1 MFKNN
6 RIIKKI
12 GAGFMA
18 GLCAFSMLGTSMG
31 GAMTARAEYVAG
43 KENPAFPTVDEVIY
57 QAATLLGSPYG
68 WGFKGFTG
76 VYYQD
81 SYKPLDLDYVRNQGV
96 DCSGLVY
103 YTLTHLGFKTTGF
116 TWNNPVPVDTNHW
129 LSVNDDCTITYNGVT
144 TKVDVEKMSLPTPA
158 DSDAAVTYEYWECED
173 GSTITPGSVVVA
185 NKTGTDHAWIYMGE
199 FDSRDEVV
207 SYLKNIGVPETLI
220 TAQTVG
226 SGNGGGGKHW
236 RIESN
241 GSQGVVINNNVDG
254 KSSSAFECSAFRITE
269 REAIFEIKKV
279 YIEDNTVE
287 ISGTSPIDGTKA
299 VYGVYTEKECTNKV
313 AEITI
318 GEDGTGSIELPN
330 AQYYVKEISAPT
342 GYSVSTEVFALNAN
356 KEVFVTEDFSR
367 GTIKINKTAEDG
379 IVADREF
386 KVTGSDGS
394 SYTKKTNAA
403 GVAEFSGLKV
413 YDVDAKTAI
422 TYTISEINVDT
433 RYETPKAQ
441 NVTLTSGAVD
451 LTVTANFV
459 NELKTGSIRINKQ
472 SEDNQNGDRTFTITG
487 NGETYTITTGADGI
501 AILSD
506 IPVYNSE
513 NEKIEYTISEKDVP
527 IRYVVPAN
535 QTATLTADAT
545 VDVTFE
551 NVLKKFTV
559 EVVKKDI
566 ENGTAQGDASL
577 AGAVYGIYNG
587 DELIDTYTTDEY
599 GSFTTHEFECGENW
613 TIKELT
619 PSEGY
624 LLDSTVYEVGAEEK
638 KYTIENNAIEMT
650 VYETPIKG
658 KISII
663 KHSDDGTTGIET
675 PEVGAEFD
683 IYLKSAGSFENA
695 KESERDHLVCDENG
709 FAQTKMLP
717 YGVYVV
723 HQTVGWD
730 NTEWV
735 DDFEVNVCE
744 NEEDYFYIIND
755 AVLTSYVKI
764 VKKDAET
771 GNIIPVAGI
780 GFKVW
785 DCKNEC
791 YVTQTVNY
799 PTPVDIDTFYTDETG
814 TLMLPNELVYGN
826 YELHEV
832 QSANG
837 YVLDSKPVPFTIDGT
852 VDTVVVEKTNKAQ
865 KGRISVQKSGNA
877 FASVAAA
884 SSSYTDEN
892 GEIIVNP
899 TTYTPVFEETGL
911 AGAVFEITA
920 AEDIVT
926 ADGTI
931 RAKAGDVVATLTTDE
946 NGYAESSLL
955 YLGKYEV
962 KETKAPYGYVQNAV
976 SETVELTYAG
986 QEIEVRDTVNQAFVN
1001 DYQEVEI
1008 TLSKFMEHDELFG
1021 IGDNDEYVSVRF
1033 GLFAD
1038 EVITAAD
1045 GTSIPENG
1053 MIAEVSLGEDMT
1065 AKFDAQL
1072 PFGRYYVQEIATDE
1086 HYMLNGEK
1094 YLVNFEY
1101 MGQEVT
1107 TVNIDCGTFEN
1118 HLKRGNANGYKVN
1131 EDDEPLE
1138 NAVFGLFAVD
1148 TETFTAD
1155 NAIKTAV
1162 SDETGYF
1169 EFTEIPYG
1177 EYVICEIQ
1185 APDGYILSDEKFPVT
1200 INEDGD
1206 TVEITAENEAI
1217 TVEISKQDI
1226 YGSELAGAE
1235 MQLVNENGEVVDEWT
1250 SDGTNHV
1257 VTELPVGKYVL
1268 KEIAAPDGYV
1278 IATDISFEVFTDGS
1292 AVVEN
1297 VDAIATTEDGH
1308 PLIVMVDD
1316 TTKVEISKLD
1326 ITNDEELVGATL
1338 QIIDENGEVIEEWVS
1353 YEHPHFIEAQL
1364 IAGKTYTLKET
1375 IAPDGYTIANSI
1387 DFTVNE
1393 DGTVNTVVM
1402 YDEPIPDVPD
1412 TPDIPTGDTTSR
1424 LPGIAMISAGVA
1436 LMIFALMRDAS
1447 IRRKKKDDA
1456 DEYAALCPDFIE
1468 SEE

>member
-1 MFKNN
+1 MIKN
-6 RIIKKI
+6 RMMKKL

-18 GLCAFSMLGTSMG
+18 GLCAFSMLGSNLSS
-31 GAMTARAEYVAG
+31 AIPARAASVSTT
-43 KENPAFPTVDEVIY
+43 ENAAFPSADEVIA
-57 QAATLLGSPYG
+57 QAATLLGTKYLFG
-68 WGFKGFTG
+68 YKGFTG

-81 SYKPLDLDYVRNQGV
+81 SYKPLSEDFIRNQGI

-103 YTLTHLGFKTTGF
+103 YTLTHLGYSTCGF
-116 TWNNPVPVDTNHW
+116 SWNNPVPVDTAHW
-129 LSVNDDCTITYNGVT
+129 LSVGDNCTITYGGVT
-144 TKVDVEKMSLPTPA
+144 SKVDVEKKKISTEERP
-158 DSDAAVTYEYWECED
+158 YWECAD
-173 GSTITPGSVVVA
+173 GSTITPGSVIVA
-185 NKTGTDHAWIYMGE
+185 EHPDTADHAWIYMGE
-199 FDSRDEVV
+199 FDSRADVV
-207 SYLKNIGVPETLI
+207 TYLKNIGVDESLI
-220 TAQTVG
+220 TSATVG
-226 SGNGGGGKHW
+226 NGSGDGGKHW

-241 GSQGVVINNNVDG
+241 GSQGVVINNNTDG
-254 KSSSAFECSAFRITE
+254 KKATAMTMSAFRITQTDVT
-269 REAIFEIKKV
+269 FSLLKV
-279 YIEDNTVE
+279 DKDTQVLIGKSPVDNST
-287 ISGTSPIDGTKA
+287 A
-299 VYGVYTEKECTNKV
+299 VYGVYSDKGCTNKV

-318 GEDGTGSIELPN
+318 GDNGRGSVKLPN
-330 AQYYVKEISAPT
+330 GTYYAKEIKAPT
-342 GYSVSTEVFALNAN
+342 GYALDETVYTLSAGNTVTVPEEVL
-356 KEVFVTEDFSR
+356 D

-379 IVADREF
+379 IVAGREF
-386 KVTGSDGS
+386 KVEGSDGK
-394 SYTKKTNAA
+394 SYTKTTNAN
-403 GVAEFSGLKV
+403 GLAEFTELPV
-413 YDVDAKTAI
+413 YDMTTGKEI
-422 TYTISEINVDT
+422 TYTISEINVET

-441 NVTLTSGAVD
+441 NVTLTSGTVD

-506 IPVYNSE
+506 IPVYNSK
-513 NEKIEYTISEKDVP
+513 NEKIVYTISEKDVP

-551 NVLKKFTV
+551 NILKKFTV

-566 ENGTAQGDASL
+566 ENGTAQGNASL

-599 GSFTTHEFECGENW
+599 GSFTTHEFECGDSW

-650 VYETPIKG
+650 VYETPVKG

-695 KESERDHLVCDENG
+695 KDSERDHLICDENG

-735 DDFEVNVCE
+735 GDFEVNVCE

-785 DCKNEC
+785 NCDTKS
-791 YVTQTVNY
+791 YVVQEIKY
-799 PTPVDIDTFYTDETG
+799 PAVTALDTFYTDETG

-852 VDTVVVEKTNKAQ
+852 VDTVVVEKTNKPQ
-865 KGRISVQKSGNA
+865 KGKISVQKSGDA
-877 FASVAAA
+877 FASVTVLGPAIWV
-884 SSSYTDEN
+884 DEY
-892 GEIIVNP
+892 GVTHTAGS
-899 TTYTPVFEETGL
+899 TTYTPIFKETGL

-926 ADGTI
+926 TDGTI
-931 RAKAGDVVATLTTDE
+931 RAKKGDVVATLTTDA
-946 NGYAESSLL
+946 NGYAESDLL

-1008 TLSKFMEHDELFG
+1008 TLTKFMEYDELFG
-1021 IGDNDEYVSVRF
+1021 LGENDEYRFVRF

-1045 GTSIPENG
+1045 GSVIPENG
-1053 MIAEVSLGEDMT
+1053 MIAEVSLNEDMT

-1101 MGQEVT
+1101 MGQEMT

-1131 EDDEPLE
+1131 EDDEPLA
-1138 NAVFGLFAVD
+1138 NALFGLFAVG
-1148 TETFTAD
+1148 TETFTVD
-1155 NAIKTAV
+1155 TAIKTAV

-1185 APDGYILSDEKFPVT
+1185 APDGYILSDKQYPVT

-1206 TVEITAENEAI
+1206 TVEITAENKPI

-1226 YGSELAGAE
+1226 YGSELADAE
-1235 MQLVNENGEVVDEWT
+1235 MQLVDENGEVVDEWV

-1257 VTELPVGKYVL
+1257 VTELPVGKYTL
-1268 KEIAAPDGYV
+1268 KETAAPDGYV
-1278 IATDISFEVFTDGS
+1278 IATDISFEVFEDGS
-1292 AVVEN
+1292 VKVEN
-1297 VDAIATTEDGH
+1297 VEATATTEDGH
-1308 PLIVMVDD
+1308 SLIVMVDN

-1326 ITNDEELVGATL
+1326 ITNAMELPGATL
-1338 QIIDENGEVIEEWVS
+1338 QIIDDDGTVIEEWVS
-1353 YEHPHFIEAQL
+1353 TDKPHYIEAQL

-1402 YDEPIPDVPD
+1402 YDEPIPDIPD
-1412 TPDIPTGDTTSR
+1412 TPTGDTTSR
-1424 LPGIAMISAGVA
+1424 LPGI
-1436 LMIFALMRDAS
+1436 LMIAAGLVMVLIAGMG
-1447 IRRKKKDDA
+1447 RKKKDNA

>member
-1 MFKNN
+1 MCTRKRN
-6 RIIKKI
+6 
-12 GAGFMA
+12 
-18 GLCAFSMLGTSMG
+18 
-31 GAMTARAEYVAG
+31 V
-43 KENPAFPTVDEVIY
+43 PTRWV
-57 QAATLLGSPYG
+57 
-68 WGFKGFTG
+68 
-76 VYYQD
+76 
-81 SYKPLDLDYVRNQGV
+81 
-96 DCSGLVY
+96 
-103 YTLTHLGFKTTGF
+103 
-116 TWNNPVPVDTNHW
+116 
-129 LSVNDDCTITYNGVT
+129 
-144 TKVDVEKMSLPTPA
+144 
-158 DSDAAVTYEYWECED
+158 
-173 GSTITPGSVVVA
+173 
-185 NKTGTDHAWIYMGE
+185 
-199 FDSRDEVV
+199 
-207 SYLKNIGVPETLI
+207 
-220 TAQTVG
+220 
-226 SGNGGGGKHW
+226 
-236 RIESN
+236 
-241 GSQGVVINNNVDG
+241 
-254 KSSSAFECSAFRITE
+254 
-269 REAIFEIKKV
+269 
-279 YIEDNTVE
+279 
-287 ISGTSPIDGTKA
+287 
-299 VYGVYTEKECTNKV
+299 
-313 AEITI
+313 EITI
-318 GEDGTGSIELPN
+318 GTDGTGAIKLPN

-422 TYTISEINVDT
+422 TYTITEINVET
-433 RYETPKAQ
+433 RYEVPKAQ
-441 NVTLTSGAVD
+441 NVTLTSGTVD

-472 SEDNQNGDRTFTITG
+472 SEDGQNGDRTFTITG
-487 NGETYTITTGADGI
+487 NGETYTIITGADGI

-527 IRYVVPAN
+527 IRYVVPAD

-559 EVVKKDI
+559 EVSKEDI

-577 AGAVYGIYNG
+577 AGAIYGVYNG
-587 DELIDTYTTDEY
+587 DELTDTYTTDEN
-599 GSFTTHEFECGENW
+599 GSFTTKEYVCGENW
-613 TIKELT
+613 TIAEIS

-624 LLDSTVYEVGAEEK
+624 LLDTTVYSVGAEAK
-638 KYTIENNAIEMT
+638 NYTIENNTISMT
-650 VYETPIKG
+650 VHEIPVKG
-658 KISII
+658 KVSII
-663 KHSDDGTTGIET
+663 KHSDDGSTGIET

-683 IYLKSAGSFENA
+683 VYLKSAGSYDAAND
-695 KESERDHLVCDENG
+695 SERDHLICDENG
-709 FAQTKMLP
+709 FAQTKPLP

-735 DDFEVNVCE
+735 DDFEVNICE

-785 DCKNEC
+785 NCDTES
-791 YVTQTVNY
+791 YVVQEIKY
-799 PTPVDIDTFYTDETG
+799 PAVTALDTFYTDETG

-837 YVLDSKPVPFTIDGT
+837 YVLDNTPMPFTIYGT
-852 VDTVVVEKTNKAQ
+852 VDTVVVEKTNKPQ
-865 KGRISVQKSGNA
+865 KGKISVSKTGDVFTN
-877 FASVAAA
+877 VTMA
-884 SSSYTDEN
+884 SSSYTDEDGN
-892 GEIIVNP
+892 FVENP
-899 TTYTPVFEETGL
+899 TIYTPIFEETGL

-926 ADGTI
+926 TDGTI
-931 RAKAGDVVATLTTDE
+931 RAKKGDVVATLTTDE
-946 NGYAESSLL
+946 NGYAESDLL

-986 QEIEVRDTVNQAFVN
+986 QEVEVRDTVNQAFVN

-1008 TLSKFMEHDELFG
+1008 TLSKFMEYDEQFA
-1021 IGDNDEYVSVRF
+1021 IGNNDEYVSVRF

-1072 PFGRYYVQEIATDE
+1072 SFGRYYVQEIATDE

-1101 MGQEVT
+1101 MGQEMT

-1118 HLKRGNANGYKVN
+1118 HLKRGNANGCKVN
-1131 EDDEPLE
+1131 EDDEPLA
-1138 NAVFGLFAVD
+1138 NALFGLFAVG
-1148 TETFTAD
+1148 TEEFTAD
-1155 NAIKTAV
+1155 TAIMTAI

-1177 EYVICEIQ
+1177 EYVISEIQ
-1185 APDGYILSDEKFPVT
+1185 APDGYILSGEQYPVV

-1226 YGSELAGAE
+1226 YGSELACAE
-1235 MQLVNENGEVVDEWT
+1235 IQLVNENGEVADEWT

-1257 VTELPVGKYVL
+1257 ISELKIGKYTL
-1268 KEIAAPDGYV
+1268 KETAAPDGYI
-1278 IATDISFEVFTDGS
+1278 IATDISFEIFTDGS
-1292 AVVEN
+1292 AIVEN
-1297 VDAIATTEDGH
+1297 VDATATTEDGH

-1316 TTKVEISKLD
+1316 TTKVEISKRD
-1326 ITNDEELVGATL
+1326 ITNDNELAGATL
-1338 QIIDENGEVIEEWVS
+1338 KIIDENGEVIEEWVS
-1353 YEHPHFIEAQL
+1353 TNEPHIIEAKL
-1364 IAGKTYTLKET
+1364 TAGKTYTLKET
-1375 IAPDGYTIANSI
+1375 IAPDGYIIANSI
-1387 DFTVNE
+1387 DFTVNA
-1393 DGTVNTVVM
+1393 DGTVTPVVM
-1402 YDEPIPDVPD
+1402 YDEPVPD
-1412 TPDIPTGDTTSR
+1412 TPDTPTGDTTSR
-1424 LPGIAMISAGVA
+1424 LPGI
-1436 LMIFALMRDAS
+1436 LMIAAGLAVLL
-1447 IRRKKKDDA
+1447 IAGIGRKKKDDA
-1456 DEYAALCPDFIE
+1456 DDCAALCPDFIE

>member
-6 RIIKKI
+6 KIIKKI
-12 GAGFMA
+12 SAGLMA
-18 GLCAFSMLGTSMG
+18 GLCTFSMLTTTMG
-31 GAMTARAEYVAG
+31 GAITTSAASTNTT
-43 KENPAFPTVDEVIY
+43 ENAAFPSADKVIA
-57 QAATLLGSPYG
+57 QAATLLGAPYG

-81 SYKPLDLDYVRNQGV
+81 SYKPLTTDYVRNQGL

-103 YTLTHLGFKTTGF
+103 YTLTHLGYKTSGF
-116 TWNNPVPVDTNHW
+116 SWNNPVPVDTAHW
-129 LSVNDDCTITYNGVT
+129 LTVSDNCTITYDGVT
-144 TKVDVEKMSLPTPA
+144 SKINVEKTKISTEERP
-158 DSDAAVTYEYWECED
+158 YWECAD

-185 NKTGTDHAWIYMGE
+185 EMPGGIDHAWIYMGE
-199 FDSRDEVV
+199 FDSRAEVIT
-207 SYLKNIGVPETLI
+207 YLKNIGVEESLI
-220 TAQTVG
+220 TDATVG
-226 SGNGGGGKHW
+226 NGNGDGGRHW

-241 GSQGVVINNNVDG
+241 GSQGVVINNNTDGKKASAMNMYAYRITRENVTFKIKKVLKKDNTIAIDG
-254 KSSSAFECSAFRITE
+254 KSSVDGSQ
-269 REAIFEIKKV
+269 AI
-279 YIEDNTVE
+279 
-287 ISGTSPIDGTKA
+287 
-299 VYGVYTEKECTNKV
+299 YGVYTDKACTDKV
-313 AEITI
+313 GEITI
-318 GEDGTGSIELPN
+318 GSDGVGSIELPN

-342 GYSVSTEVFALNAN
+342 GYDLSTEVFVLNVNQMA
-356 KEVFVTEDFSR
+356 FVTEEVTE
-367 GTIKINKTAEDG
+367 GIIKINKTAEDSVIDG
-379 IVADREF
+379 RQF
-386 KVTGSDGS
+386 KVVGSDGKT
-394 SYTKKTNAA
+394 YTQATDAN
-403 GVAEFSGLKV
+403 GVALFTELPV
-413 YDVDAKTAI
+413 YDMSTGKEI

-441 NVTLTSGAVD
+441 NVTLTSGTVD

-545 VDVTFE
+545 VDVKFE

-559 EVVKKDI
+559 SVEKQDI

-587 DELIDTYTTDEY
+587 DELIDAYTTDEY

-638 KYTIENNAIEMT
+638 KYTIENNAISMT
-650 VYETPIKG
+650 VYETPVKG

-717 YGVYVV
+717 YGIYVV

-837 YVLDSKPVPFTIDGT
+837 YVLDSEPVPFTIDGT
-852 VDTVVVEKTNKAQ
+852 VDTVVVEKTNKPQ
-865 KGRISVQKSGNA
+865 KGRISVQKSGDV
-877 FASVAAA
+877 FTSVIA
-884 SSSYTDEN
+884 
-892 GEIIVNP
+892 GESI
-899 TTYTPVFEETGL
+899 YTPVFEETGL

-946 NGYAESSLL
+946 NGYAESDLL

-962 KETKAPYGYVQNAV
+962 KETKAPYGYVQNTV

-1021 IGDNDEYVSVRF
+1021 LGENEEYRFVRF

-1045 GTSIPENG
+1045 GSVIPENG
-1053 MIAEVSLGEDMT
+1053 MIAEVSLNEDMT

-1072 PFGRYYVQEIATDE
+1072 PFGRYYAQEIATDE
-1086 HYMLNGEK
+1086 HYMLGGEK

-1107 TVNIDCGTFEN
+1107 TVSFDCGTFEN
-1118 HLKRGNANGYKVN
+1118 RLKRGNANGYKVN
-1131 EDDEPLE
+1131 EDDEPLA
-1138 NAVFGLFAVD
+1138 NAVFGLFATD
-1148 TETFTAD
+1148 TTVFTA
-1155 NAIKTAV
+1155 NTAIKTAV

-1278 IATDISFEVFTDGS
+1278 IATDISFEVFADGS

-1364 IAGKTYTLKET
+1364 IAGKTYTLTET
-1375 IAPDGYTIANSI
+1375 AAPNGYKIANSI

-1436 LMIFALMRDAS
+1436 LMIFALMRDAI

-1468 SEE
+1468 TED